1 MEKPADF
8 QLLPATD
15 RPTAALSGDWT
26 TAQLSDAGQRLA
38 QATKGIKGLVV
49 DLGGVR
55 RMDTAGAFAIVRA
68 AGSDF
73 SMDRVVGRPE
83 SRRLLE
89 LVDGAAHAQRAA
101 PRRDPR
107 GFHNMVIRIG
117 RGMTDLLAEFLDTM
131 AFFGHLMV
139 VTGRMLGNLL
149 TLKFDRIRWAPVFT
163 QMERAGLD
171 AIPIVALTTFFI
183 GAVVALLGVNM
194 LRQFGAEVF
203 VVELIGV
210 AVLREFNIVITAV
223 LLAGRSA
230 SAFAAELGSMKMQQ
244 EVDAMQVMGVDP
256 YEALVMPRFI
266 ALLLTIPLLTFVAT
280 LAGLAGGL
288 LVTWT
293 VLDLGPTFFLQRIVD
308 NVGPN
313 HFYIA
318 LSKAPVMAGVV
329 AGIGCRQGLLVGGD
343 VQSLGQ
349 RVTAAVVHAI
359 FAIIMIDAAFALLYM
374 QLDL

>member
-8 QLLPATD
+8 QLPPATD
-15 RPTAALSGDWT
+15 RPTANLSGDWT
-26 TAQLSDAGQRLA
+26 THQ
-38 QATKGIKGLVV
+38 
-49 DLGGVR
+49 LGGAGEALRQALADRRDTTLDLTHVR

-73 SMDRVVGRPE
+73 SLDRVVARPE

-89 LVDGAAHAQRAA
+89 LVDNAVRVE
-101 PRRDPR
+101 PVVRREPK
-107 GFHNMVIRIG
+107 GFHNLLIRIG
-117 RGMTDLLAEFLDTM
+117 RGMTDLAAEFLDTM
-131 AFFGHLMV
+131 AFFGHLIV
-139 VTGRMLGNLL
+139 VTGRMLGNLA
-149 TLKFDRIRWAPVFT
+149 TAPQKVRWAPIFT

-210 AVLREFNIVITAV
+210 AVIREFNIVITAV

-256 YEALVMPRFI
+256 YEALVLPRFI
-266 ALLLTIPLLTFVAT
+266 AMLITIPLLTFVAT

-288 LVTWT
+288 MITWT
-293 VLDLGPTFFLQRIVD
+293 VLDLGPAFFLQRIVD
-308 NVGPN
+308 NVGAT
-313 HFYIA
+313 HFYVA
-318 LSKAPVMAGVV
+318 LSKAPVMAAVV

-359 FAIIMIDAAFALLYM
+359 FAIIMLDAAFALLYM
-374 QLDL
+374 ELDI

>member
-1 MEKPADF
+1 MEKPAAL
-8 QLLPATD
+8 QLQPATD
-15 RPTAALSGDWT
+15 RPTVALSGDWT
-26 TAQLSDAGQRLA
+26 TAQLGDAADRLA
-38 QATKGIKGLVV
+38 AAVKGINGIGL
-49 DLGGVR
+49 DLSGVR

-68 AGSDF
+68 VGSDL
-73 SMDRVVGRPE
+73 SLERVAGRPE

-89 LVDGAAHAQRAA
+89 LVSNATQVERVV
-101 PRRDPR
+101 RREPV

-131 AFFGHLMV
+131 AFFGHLLV
-139 VTGRMLGNLL
+139 VTGRMFGNLV
-149 TLKFDRIRWAPVFT
+149 RAPRRVRWAPIFT

-171 AIPIVALTTFFI
+171 AIPIVAITTFFI

-256 YEALVMPRFI
+256 YDALVLPRFL

-293 VLDLGPTFFLQRIVD
+293 VLDLGPTFFLQRIID

-318 LSKAPVMAGVV
+318 LSKAPVMAAVV